1 MFTRSIYSFWGLIL
15 GNSMFGTL
23 LPKNDMKIADPSSPN
38 HGSQP
43 LKIPRRYADINY
55 QLRRPDVLANKACYN
70 CATALCDLLGGKEG
84 RFQMRCIRKCMIVSV
99 YTQTLES
106 YISYIFRSFKSLIH
120 MNFRPCMTRMTLFP
134 EHVGWH
140 GRGCRAEIPGVATD
154 PGASADARWRGVTR
168 LPGIVRQLPD
178 RVTWQWKTHD
188 FVR

>member
-1 MFTRSIYSFWGLIL
+1 MYSFWGLIL

-23 LPKNDMKIADPSSPN
+23 LPKNDMKIADPSSPS
-38 HGSQP
+38 HGLQP

-70 CATALCDLLGGKEG
+70 CATAFCDLLGGKEG

-106 YISYIFRSFKSLIH
+106 YIYIFRSFKSLIH

-134 EHVGWH
+134 EHVGWMARSRLSRWNTWRCH
-140 GRGCRAEIPGVATD
+140 WPWCLCWCSVAWRD
-154 PGASADARWRGVTR
+154 SASWDSQSYPTG
-168 LPGIVRQLPD
+168 
-178 RVTWQWKTHD
+178 
-188 FVR
+188 